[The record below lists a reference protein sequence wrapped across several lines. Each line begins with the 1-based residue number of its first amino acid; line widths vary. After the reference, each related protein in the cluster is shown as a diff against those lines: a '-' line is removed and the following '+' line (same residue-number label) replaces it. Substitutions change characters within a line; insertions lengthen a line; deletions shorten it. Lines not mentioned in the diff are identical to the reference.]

1 MQCLF
6 FTNFFCPN
14 VQARFPE
21 TGHTYFLT
29 YITYLGVEVVR
40 EVLCTCGVMPEVASQ
55 VKEYHVVHGKV
66 LDVVVM

>member
-1 MQCLF
+1 MSRH
-6 FTNFFCPN
+6 
-14 VQARFPE
+14 VFPKQV
-21 TGHTYFLT
+21 TLTLSYLLT

-55 VKEYHVVHGKV
+55 VKEYHVVHGKG